1 MHLFKRTII
10 SLLITSSALMAAPAS
25 ESSIRTL
32 LNITESRKL
41 VDGIKAQTEGMM
53 DITIKQSLAGK
64 QPSPKQTQAINKM
77 KKNTVAVLQ
86 TEMSWNKLE
95 PMYVRLYKETFTQ
108 EEVDGMIAFYKTP
121 AGKAVIT
128 KMPTLMQ
135 KTMIEMQ
142 KTMVTMMP
150 KLQQVQQ
157 QFVADMKEA
166 GK

>member
-25 ESSIRTL
+25 ENSIRTL

-128 KMPTLMQ
+128 KMPMLMQ